1 MNITVDERLEGRD
14 EIINNVEE
22 PRNRWPH
29 LKILVGLNL
38 IQSLGTPFG
47 QCIHDKATAENKKK
61 SIWR

>member
-29 LKILVGLNL
+29 LKILVGL
-38 IQSLGTPFG
+38 G
-47 QCIHDKATAENKKK
+47 
-61 SIWR
+61 